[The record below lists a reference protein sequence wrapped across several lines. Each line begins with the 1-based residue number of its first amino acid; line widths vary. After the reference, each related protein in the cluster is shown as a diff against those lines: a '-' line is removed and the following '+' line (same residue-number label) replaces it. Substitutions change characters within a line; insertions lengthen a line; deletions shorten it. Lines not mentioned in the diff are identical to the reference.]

1 MSPDHLYATI
11 LIGVGVILSVV
22 KQVSPKVMELLLML
36 TRPGATIVL
45 LGGVVLL
52 YVKHLRLSALIA
64 SILSVMI
71 LRGMW
76 TTWPRSYQ
84 RSIFLDIGRDHARFD
99 PAKSIDLQFANGSA
113 KHDTP
118 NPFLAPFKGPM
129 LVFPP
134 SAETLAEMS
143 G

>member
-1 MSPDHLYATI
+1 MSPDHLYASI

-22 KQVSPKVMELLLML
+22 KKVSPQIMEWLLML

-64 SILSVMI
+64 SILSVTI
-71 LRGMW
+71 LRGLW
-76 TTWPRSYQ
+76 TTWPRSYE
-84 RSIFLDIGRDHARFD
+84 RSVFLDIGRDHARFD
-99 PAKSIDLQFANGSA
+99 PAKSIDLQFANGTA

-118 NPFLAPFKGPM
+118 HVFLEPFKGPM

-134 SAETLAEMS
+134 SPETLAEMS